1 MFSHFPA
8 GTLPFLAELQ
18 GNNSKA
24 WFDANKMLYHE
35 LVLEPSRAFVE
46 EMGEHLMAL
55 VPTINA
61 VPKVNGSLFRIYRD
75 QRFHF
80 DEPPLKDH
88 IGIVFWQGGGKRMQS
103 SAFYL
108 HFDPQTLLVATGL
121 RRFKPAML
129 SAYRSYLKS
138 EERRKELQAILE
150 RLTQKGYRLPEKRYK
165 RLPAGFDA
173 SMPLAELALYNCMY
187 ASTETKAALITSE
200 MLIDTLYAHYEAMLP
215 LQQWVYEMTLYA
227 EQQA

>member
-1 MFSHFPA
+1 VFSHYPA
-8 GTLPFLAELQ
+8 GTLPFLAELES
-18 GNNSKA
+18 NNTKA

-35 LVLEPSRAFVE
+35 LVLEPSRAFVG

-80 DEPPLKDH
+80 DEPPLKTH

-103 SAFYL
+103 SGFYL
-108 HFDPQTLLVATGL
+108 HFDARAMMIAAGI

-129 SAYRSYLKS
+129 AAYRDFIRSGS
-138 EERRKELQAILE
+138 RRRELHTILETLQA
-150 RLTQKGYRLPEKRYK
+150 RGYRLPERRYK

-173 SMPLAELALYNCMY
+173 SMSFAELALYDSMY
-187 ASTETKAALITSE
+187 AYTETDAAVIVSPP
-200 MLIDTLYAHYEAMLP
+200 LIDTLYAHYEAMLP
-215 LQQWVYEMTLYA
+215 LQQWMYEMTLFAA
-227 EQQA
+227 EKA